1 MKALAFHQCTK
12 DEKETM
18 PLEVKI
24 SLRQRMKQDMLITTL
39 IIKSALKVT
48 GENAVV
54 IKLEREVT
62 DP

>member
-1 MKALAFHQCTK
+1 MKALAFHQCAK

-39 IIKSALKVT
+39 IITSDLKVT
-48 GENAVV
+48 RENAVV
-54 IKLEREVT
+54 VKLEREVT